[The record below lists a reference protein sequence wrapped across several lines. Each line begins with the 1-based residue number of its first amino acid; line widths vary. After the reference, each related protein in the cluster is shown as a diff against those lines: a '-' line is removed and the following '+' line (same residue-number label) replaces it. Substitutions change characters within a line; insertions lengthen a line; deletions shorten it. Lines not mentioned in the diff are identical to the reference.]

1 MAEAEYRDGDEP
13 ALPEEEENEEE
24 TAVVDAEDEDGV
36 EKEKPIPVSTF
47 KPQPPLPAHIFF
59 PRLVSHSPSRSR
71 RRENV

>member
-47 KPQPPLPAHIFF
+47 KPQPPLPAENYGSGVNKKIFF
-59 PRLVSHSPSRSR
+59 VCNERT
-71 RRENV
+71 